1 MQRLIMDRAPSST
14 LRRSSVA
21 AGMVPIREDALVKMR
36 AGLTTPDEVLRQVYV
51 KVDDLDEPIEQITK
65 LETPPV

>member
-1 MQRLIMDRAPSST
+1 
-14 LRRSSVA
+14 
-21 AGMVPIREDALVKMR
+21 MVPIREDALTKMR

-51 KVDDLDEPIEQITK
+51 KVDDLDAPTEHVTA